1 LYNSLFLKYISSSV
15 LLYSIHYIFHSIKYS
30 INRQLILLY
39 SGIMLGI
46 FPMKTEM
53 LNIIKILIILYPHQ
67 YLNLIIIVLF
77 VQIHQYTVNVDHY
90 TLDSKLI
97 IHINCN
103 TSEIDFSIVL
113 SLKKRESMLTISKMI
128 YASKIA

>member
-1 LYNSLFLKYISSSV
+1 
-15 LLYSIHYIFHSIKYS
+15 
-30 INRQLILLY
+30 
-39 SGIMLGI
+39 MLGI
-46 FPMKTEM
+46 FPMKTEK
-53 LNIIKILIILYPHQ
+53 LNTIKMLIIVYPHQ
-67 YLNLIIIVLF
+67 YLNLIIIFLF
-77 VQIHQYTVNVDHY
+77 VQIHQYTVTVDHY

-113 SLKKRESMLTISKMI
+113 SLKKRESMQTISKMI

>member
-1 LYNSLFLKYISSSV
+1 MYNSLFLKYKSSSV

-46 FPMKTEM
+46 FPMKTKM
-53 LNIIKILIILYPHQ
+53 LNIIKILIILYPPQ
-67 YLNLIIIVLF
+67 YLNLIIIFLF

-90 TLDSKLI
+90 TRDSKLI
-97 IHINCN
+97 IYINCN
-103 TSEIDFSIVL
+103 TSEINFSIVL
-113 SLKKRESMLTISKMI
+113 SLKKRESMLTVSKRI

>member
-1 LYNSLFLKYISSSV
+1 MYNSLFLKFISSSV

-46 FPMKTEM
+46 FPMKTKM
-53 LNIIKILIILYPHQ
+53 LNIIKILIILYPPQ
-67 YLNLIIIVLF
+67 YLNLIIIFLF

-90 TLDSKLI
+90 TRDSKLI

-113 SLKKRESMLTISKMI
+113 SLKKRESMLTISKRI

>member
-1 LYNSLFLKYISSSV
+1 MYNCLFLKYISSSV

-46 FPMKTEM
+46 FPMKTKM
-53 LNIIKILIILYPHQ
+53 LNIIKILIILYPPQ
-67 YLNLIIIVLF
+67 YLNLIIIFLF

-90 TLDSKLI
+90 TRDSKLI

-113 SLKKRESMLTISKMI
+113 SLKKRESMLTISKRI

>member
-67 YLNLIIIVLF
+67 YLNLIIIFLF
-77 VQIHQYTVNVDHY
+77 VQIHQYTVNVDHH
-90 TLDSKLI
+90 TLDLKLI

-113 SLKKRESMLTISKMI
+113 SGKKRESMQTISKMI
-128 YASKIA
+128 YASKIT

>member
-1 LYNSLFLKYISSSV
+1 MYNSLFLKYISSSV

-39 SGIMLGI
+39 IGIMLGI
-46 FPMKTEM
+46 FPMKIEM
-53 LNIIKILIILYPHQ
+53 LNIIKILIILYPHH
-67 YLNLIIIVLF
+67 YLNLIIIFLF

-97 IHINCN
+97 IHINCS
-103 TSEIDFSIVL
+103 TSHFRNRFFNRSIT
-113 SLKKRESMLTISKMI
+113 KKERK
-128 YASKIA
+128 YANHIK

>member
-1 LYNSLFLKYISSSV
+1 MISLFLKYISSSV
-15 LLYSIHYIFHSIKYS
+15 LLYSIHYIFHSIKDS

-39 SGIMLGI
+39 IGIMLRI

-53 LNIIKILIILYPHQ
+53 LNTIKILIILYPHQ
-67 YLNLIIIVLF
+67 YLNLIIIFLF
-77 VQIHQYTVNVDHY
+77 VQIHQYSVNVDLY

-103 TSEIDFSIVL
+103 TPEIDFSIVL
-113 SLKKRESMLTISKMI
+113 SLKKRESMQTISKMI

>member
-1 LYNSLFLKYISSSV
+1 MYNSLFLKYISSSV

-46 FPMKTEM
+46 FPMKTKM
-53 LNIIKILIILYPHQ
+53 LNIIKILIILYPPQ
-67 YLNLIIIVLF
+67 YLNLIIIFLF

-90 TLDSKLI
+90 TQDSKLI

-113 SLKKRESMLTISKMI
+113 SLKKRESMLTISKRI

>member
-1 LYNSLFLKYISSSV
+1 MYNSLFLKYISSSV

-30 INRQLILLY
+30 TNRQLILLY

-67 YLNLIIIVLF
+67 YLNLIIIFLF

-90 TLDSKLI
+90 TRDSKPI

-113 SLKKRESMLTISKMI
+113 SLKKRESMLTISKRI